1 MKRCLNPRSIL
12 RSLSALLLLCF
23 ISITNIPQAEA
34 QESAAQAQSPKVK
47 DLLPEWS
54 FTKGIEGPAI
64 DAAGNLYAVNFEKQG
79 TIGVVNLQD
88 GAGVSGASGVAS
100 LYVTLPEG
108 SVGNGI
114 RFDKKGFMYIAD
126 YTGHNVLKVDPS
138 DRSISVFTHNP
149 TMNQPND
156 IAICPKTENLY
167 ASDPNWKES
176 TGKLWLI
183 NRKGEVILLEDNMGT
198 TNGIEVS
205 PDGKRLYVNESVQRK
220 IWVYDIKRDGTVE
233 NKKLFMTF
241 TDFGMDGMRCDSA
254 GNLYVTRH
262 GKGTLLIIS
271 PRAVTLQEIS
281 LKGKL
286 CSNVVLSLD
295 EKRAYITMADR
306 GCFEVVEF

>member
-1 MKRCLNPRSIL
+1 MTHNLKTIFRKLAALSIL
-12 RSLSALLLLCF
+12 SFLSLNLL
-23 ISITNIPQAEA
+23 PG
-34 QESAAQAQSPKVK
+34 AQAQSPKVK
-47 DLLPEWS
+47 DLLTEWS
-54 FTKGIEGPAI
+54 FTKGIEGPAF
-64 DAAGNLYAVNFEKQG
+64 DAAGNLYAVNYAKQG
-79 TIGVVNLQD
+79 TIGVVDLQE
-88 GAGVSGASGVAS
+88 GSVAS
-100 LYVTLPEG
+100 LYVTLPEA

-126 YTGHNVLKVDPS
+126 YTGHNILKVDPS
-138 DRSISVFTHNP
+138 DRSISVFAHNP
-149 TMNQPND
+149 AMNQPND

-233 NKKLFMTF
+233 NKRLFTTF
-241 TDFGMDGMRCDSA
+241 ADFGMDGMRCDSS

-271 PRAVTLQEIS
+271 PRAVTLQEIP

-286 CSNVVLSLD
+286 CSNVVLSPD